1 LLSFLFNALK
11 NINLLTKEWINH
23 RLEHLRE
30 TLNNNTISSAQALKE
45 VLAPINLKP
54 VLNKEDDF
62 YQLFEGDE
70 KKFKPYYIAKTKIQT
85 LALLDKKYKSAN
97 WLQWRTRL
105 QPIRTA
111 AEIPVKIIVQPL
123 KRTPLYQ
130 KLAKKTEELYLLG
143 MPMRA
148 IARSLSVNRRT
159 IIRALR
165 FKNRLP

>member
-1 LLSFLFNALK
+1 MF
-11 NINLLTKEWINH
+11 
-23 RLEHLRE
+23 
-30 TLNNNTISSAQALKE
+30 
-45 VLAPINLKP
+45 
-54 VLNKEDDF
+54 
-62 YQLFEGDE
+62 
-70 KKFKPYYIAKTKIQT
+70 
-85 LALLDKKYKSAN
+85 
-97 WLQWRTRL
+97 WRTRL